1 MVTYNYLLPDDW
13 VQVRLDPL
21 DRSSVKQ
28 LTDRMFADIDD
39 EVTRV
44 RVSGWVTSRMTTQL
58 EEISSQGAWT
68 AYLPAEDPRLS
79 PVRPMI
85 VTRPFDMTT
94 TDSDPMEVL
103 VALAADS
110 DGEFSTIEPQNMV
123 GLKIRMP
130 EDPEK
135 ALLDSLAEVPED
147 ILELTTRDELLAAA
161 AETTRLSRRVQYI
174 IGDPSDR
181 NRWMAIEASV
191 SCMLAEEAST
201 ALDGVEEFFDAWVTA
216 VSWVD
221 EDDADESTEEEKP
234 DE

>member
-13 VQVRLDPL
+13 AQVRLDPL

-44 RVSGWVTSRMTTQL
+44 RVSGWVTRRMTTQL
-58 EEISSQGAWT
+58 EEIASRGAWA

-85 VTRPFDMTT
+85 VTRSFDMKA

-103 VALAADS
+103 VALAAES
-110 DGEFSTIEPQNMV
+110 DGEFSTIEPRNMM

-130 EDPEK
+130 EDPGK
-135 ALLDSLAEVPED
+135 ALLDSLAEVPDD
-147 ILELTTRDELLAAA
+147 ILELTTRDELLAA
-161 AETTRLSRRVQYI
+161 ETTRLSRRIQYI
-174 IGDPSDR
+174 IGDPSDLD
-181 NRWMAIEASV
+181 RWMAIEASV

-216 VSWVD
+216 LSWVD
-221 EDDADESTEEEKP
+221 EDDAEESTEEEKP

>member
-58 EEISSQGAWT
+58 EEI
-68 AYLPAEDPRLS
+68 
-79 PVRPMI
+79 
-85 VTRPFDMTT
+85 
-94 TDSDPMEVL
+94 
-103 VALAADS
+103 
-110 DGEFSTIEPQNMV
+110 STIEPQNMV